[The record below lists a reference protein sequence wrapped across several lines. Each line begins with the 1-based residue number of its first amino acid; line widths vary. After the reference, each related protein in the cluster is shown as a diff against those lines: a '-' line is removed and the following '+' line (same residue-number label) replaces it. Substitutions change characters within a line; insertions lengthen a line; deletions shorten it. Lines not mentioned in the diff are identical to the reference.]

1 MKKKL
6 IGFIAC
12 FSFVLA
18 FGLCLFGSYG
28 QAQPTICH
36 AASVTAQ
43 VQTVD
48 TVEETPVETPT
59 DEEPAEESEENPTF
73 FGRIWEFLEQNYPE
87 VITTIVGVLMF
98 LLTTILPTLVK
109 KSMKKLDSNVL
120 KSNSTQTEVV
130 DAVNCLIEGY
140 NTLEKELEDYNK
152 TEDER
157 YKMVGAMIVQ
167 TQAIL
172 DILATVYANSKN
184 LPTGVKDLINL
195 KYAKALKLVENSEK
209 LKEIA
214 QSSGAEIVTEVKES
228 ETEEV

>member
-12 FSFVLA
+12 FSFILA
-18 FGLCLFGSYG
+18 FGICMFGSYG
-28 QAQPTICH
+28 QAAPTVCH

-48 TVEETPVETPT
+48 TAEDAPVETST
-59 DEEPAEESEENPTF
+59 DEEPTEESEENPTF
-73 FGRIWEFLEQNYPE
+73 FGRLWEFVETNYPE
-87 VITTIVGVLMF
+87 IAATVGNVITIIMLIVYH
-98 LLTTILPTLVK
+98 VK
-109 KSMKKLDSNVL
+109 SKKKLLNIDTATSKQL
-120 KSNSTQTEVV
+120 GTQTEVV

-140 NTLEKELEDYNK
+140 NSLETELSDYNK

-157 YKMVGAMIVQ
+157 YKAVGAMVVQ
-167 TQAIL
+167 TKAIL
-172 DILATVYANSKN
+172 EILVTVYANSKN
-184 LPTGVKDLINL
+184 IPQGVKDLINL
-195 KYAKALKLVENSEK
+195 KYAKSLTTIEDNEQ

-214 QSSGAEIVTEVKES
+214 QSGGEEVATEVKES

>member
-18 FGLCLFGSYG
+18 FGLCLFGGYG

-48 TVEETPVETPT
+48 TVEETPIETPT

-87 VITTIVGVLMF
+87 VITTIVGVLTF

-140 NTLEKELEDYNK
+140 NTLGKELEDYNK

-195 KYAKALKLVENSEK
+195 KYAKALKLVENSEE

-214 QSSGAEIVTEVKES
+214 QSAGAEIVTEVKES

>member
-12 FSFVLA
+12 FSFILA
-18 FGLCLFGSYG
+18 FGICMFGGYG
-28 QAQPTICH
+28 QAAPTVCH

-48 TVEETPVETPT
+48 TAEDAPVETPT
-59 DEEPAEESEENPTF
+59 DEEPTEESEENPTF
-73 FGRIWEFLEQNYPE
+73 FGRLWEFVETNYPE
-87 VITTIVGVLMF
+87 IAATVGNVITIIMLIVYH
-98 LLTTILPTLVK
+98 VK
-109 KSMKKLDSNVL
+109 SKKKLLNIDTATSKQL
-120 KSNSTQTEVV
+120 GTQSEVV

-140 NTLEKELEDYNK
+140 NSLETELSDYNK

-157 YKMVGAMIVQ
+157 YKAVGAMVVQ
-167 TQAIL
+167 TKAIL
-172 DILATVYANSKN
+172 EILVTVYANSKN
-184 LPTGVKDLINL
+184 IPQGVKDLINL
-195 KYAKALKLVENSEK
+195 KYAKSLTTIENNEQ

-214 QSSGAEIVTEVKES
+214 QSGGEEVATEVKES

>member
-18 FGLCLFGSYG
+18 FGICMFGSYG
-28 QAQPTICH
+28 QAAPTVCH

-48 TVEETPVETPT
+48 TAEDAPVETPT
-59 DEEPAEESEENPTF
+59 DEEPTEESEENPTF
-73 FGRIWEFLEQNYPE
+73 FGRLWEFVETNYPE
-87 VITTIVGVLMF
+87 IAATVGNVITIIMLIVYH
-98 LLTTILPTLVK
+98 VK
-109 KSMKKLDSNVL
+109 SKKKLLNIDTATSKQL
-120 KSNSTQTEVV
+120 GTQSEVV

-140 NTLEKELEDYNK
+140 NTLEKEMSDYNK
-152 TEDER
+152 TEEER

-167 TQAIL
+167 TQAVL

-195 KYAKALKLVENSEK
+195 KYAKALKLVEDSEE
-209 LKEIA
+209 LKKIA
-214 QSSGAEIVTEVKES
+214 QSAGEEVATEVKES

>member
-18 FGLCLFGSYG
+18 FGLCLFGGYG

-48 TVEETPVETPT
+48 TVEETPIEAPT

-87 VITTIVGVLMF
+87 VITTIVGVLTF

-195 KYAKALKLVENSEK
+195 KYAKALKLVENSEE

-214 QSSGAEIVTEVKES
+214 QSAGAEIVTEVKES

>member
-18 FGLCLFGSYG
+18 FGLCLFGGYG

-48 TVEETPVETPT
+48 TVEETPIGTPT

-87 VITTIVGVLMF
+87 VITTIVGVLTF

-195 KYAKALKLVENSEK
+195 KYAKALKLVENSEE

-214 QSSGAEIVTEVKES
+214 QSAGAEIVTEVKES